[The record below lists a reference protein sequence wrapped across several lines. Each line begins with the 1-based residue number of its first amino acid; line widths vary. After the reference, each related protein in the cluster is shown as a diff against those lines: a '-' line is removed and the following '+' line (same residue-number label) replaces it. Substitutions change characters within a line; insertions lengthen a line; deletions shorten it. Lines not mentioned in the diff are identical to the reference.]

1 MKQLNKKLI
10 QPHLVILDQVDD
22 TYRLSF
28 LLNPFFYENELIDT
42 FIQFECLAL
51 PSPFLKDLVGMK
63 MVFDED
69 ERQSFNG
76 CLTMKSVH
84 NPVDLHQ
91 LEFLK
96 SRDGYLKVVAKILI
110 DFEYEQFDELKNLD
124 LVINCTVA
132 SQIL

>member
-1 MKQLNKKLI
+1 MNQLDKKLI
-10 QPHLVILDQVDD
+10 QPHLAILDQVDEM
-22 TYRLSF
+22 YCLSF

-42 FIQFECLAL
+42 YIQFDGLAL
-51 PSPFLKDLVGMK
+51 PSPVLKDLVGTK
-63 MVFDED
+63 LVFDED

-84 NPVDLHQ
+84 NPVDLYQ

-96 SRDGYLKVVAKILI
+96 SRDGYLKVVAKIFI
-110 DFEYEQFDELKNLD
+110 DFEYEQFDELKNLE
-124 LVINCTVA
+124 LVINSTVA

>member
-1 MKQLNKKLI
+1 MNQLDKKLI
-10 QPHLVILDQVDD
+10 QPHLAILDQVDD
-22 TYRLSF
+22 VYRLSF

-42 FIQFECLAL
+42 VIQFEGLTL
-51 PSPFLKDLVGMK
+51 PSPFLKDLVGIK
-63 MVFDED
+63 IVFDED

-84 NPVDLHQ
+84 NPVDLYR

-96 SRDGYLKVVAKILI
+96 SRDGYLKVVAKIFI
-110 DFEYEQFDELKNLD
+110 DFEYEQFDELKNLE
-124 LVINCTVA
+124 LVINSTVA